1 MDAAML
7 KRELGK
13 LGKIELIVTGGAK
26 GADQMAMAYAKANGI
41 PTKVFYPD
49 YENLG
54 SKYAPLARNVHICR
68 EADIMIAFWDGQSN
82 GTRHAINAMEL
93 QGKQVII
100 KLGA

>member
-1 MDAAML
+1 MDAAMF

-13 LGKIELIVTGGAK
+13 LGKIDLIVTGGAR
-26 GADQMAMAYAKANGI
+26 GADQLAMAYAKANGI

-54 SKYAPLARNVHICR
+54 AKRAPLARNVLICA
-68 EADIMIAFWDGQSN
+68 EADIMIAFWDGQSS
-82 GTRHAINAMEL
+82 GTSHAINAMRI
-93 QGKQVII
+93 QGKEVII